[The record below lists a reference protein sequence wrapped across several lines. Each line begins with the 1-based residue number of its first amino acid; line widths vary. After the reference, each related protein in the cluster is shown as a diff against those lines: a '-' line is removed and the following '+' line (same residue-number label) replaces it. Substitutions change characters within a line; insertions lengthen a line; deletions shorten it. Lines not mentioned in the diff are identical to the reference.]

1 MQLFVFPRAL
11 RFAEPEKETKQKE
24 KDLEG
29 EREETKKVKE
39 NANKKGSG
47 QTTPQGKTSPEV
59 SSEILLAITLQSG
72 GTAAAATAGVISDSK
87 RRPSELSESDSR
99 VRTRRSATSSS
110 SSGSAS
116 SATRH
121 RKSKSGVSLDLQV
134 FSLLSNLSS
143 LSFC

>member
-1 MQLFVFPRAL
+1 MYSPRAL

-24 KDLEG
+24 KAMEG

-39 NANKKGSG
+39 SANKKGPS
-47 QTTPQGKTSPEV
+47 QTTSQGKTSPEL
-59 SSEILLAITLQSG
+59 SSELLLAITLQSG

-116 SATRH
+116 SSVTRH

-134 FSLLSNLSS
+134 LF
-143 LSFC
+143 FPFI